1 MKSPLPP
8 ASYFSLLTSYFTGM
22 LFYVAIGSAL
32 GGVTRYLLG
41 GLVQRMLDTSFP
53 AGTLFINVS
62 GSFLLGAILRYA
74 VDTPSLSPEVRALLT
89 IGFCGGYTTFSTFSY
104 ETVALLKDGE
114 WTRAG
119 FYIAASVLLSIV
131 GALLG
136 FGLAREVVSL
146 RGRI

>member
-1 MKSPLPP
+1 
-8 ASYFSLLTSYFTGM
+8 M

-32 GGVTRYLLG
+32 GGVSRYLLG
-41 GLVQRMLDTSFP
+41 GLVQRMLDTTFP
-53 AGTLFINVS
+53 AGTLFVNIS

-74 VDTPSLSPEVRALLT
+74 LDTPSLTPEVRAFLT

-119 FYIAASVLLSIV
+119 FYVAASVLLSV
-131 GALLG
+131 LGTFLG
-136 FGLAREVVSL
+136 FALARQVIAFRVQL
-146 RGRI
+146 